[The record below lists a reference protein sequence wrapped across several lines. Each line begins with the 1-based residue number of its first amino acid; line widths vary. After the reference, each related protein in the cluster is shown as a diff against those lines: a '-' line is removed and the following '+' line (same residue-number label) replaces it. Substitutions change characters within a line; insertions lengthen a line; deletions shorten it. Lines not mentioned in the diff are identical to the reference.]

1 MPSTT
6 TKIPRTGARS
16 TIVLDPGEFEAVALE
31 PGERSA
37 GGERS
42 EPDERAQ
49 RAGGGAQRGA
59 GGTLRGAAPG
69 GRWQRELA
77 PELVDDAVNRAR
89 VRTAVGELPGGG
101 RLSDEVIDELLAG
114 ASTEEEIVGPGG
126 LLAQLTKRLVER
138 AMEVERT
145 DHLSSYPEFV
155 PGSEGARSRARQ
167 PARPAFASFRQRAQ
181 ALAVDGPRSS
191 SRRLEPSLTRRDGR
205 LLARAAPNAAFP
217 KSDLRVRQNRCHVE
231 AVPCF

>member
-1 MPSTT
+1 MP
-6 TKIPRTGARS
+6 G
-16 TIVLDPGEFEAVALE
+16 LE
-31 PGERSA
+31 LRERSA
-37 GGERS
+37 GAERN

-49 RAGGGAQRGA
+49 RAGGRAQRGA
-59 GGTLRGAAPG
+59 GGTLRAAAG
-69 GRWQRELA
+69 GRELA
-77 PELVDDAVNRAR
+77 PDLVDDAVNRTR
-89 VRTAVGELPGGG
+89 VRAAVGSLPYGG